1 MSAVRNFRCFV
12 LLLSLYPA
20 VALLMLL
27 LVPPPQANAFVISG
41 AKKVVATI
49 AKLFKSPKALPDSA
63 AAIAKLSKSAK
74 TLPNDEIIRL
84 SKLSDEVNGTVKVGK
99 ELGKLNLPNDVLEDT
114 FMRIAI
120 HQRKVTRTKAE
131 GMFARLG
138 GTPGFRSTLR
148 KIIGNNAAVTN
159 GHLNEL
165 RIADSASMSGFKVL
179 GIGEKFTDGLKR
191 APTDIDVVL
200 ERGGKRFAIE
210 AKNYAPTRQIPIDK
224 YRADLD
230 TLVEYRKT
238 NQQQVIPIFAMTN
251 KPDGRYSKIL
261 ENEANKRGVEL
272 IFGNPQGLVE
282 QMKILAEIA

>member
-27 LVPPPQANAFVISG
+27 LVPPPQANAFVVSG
-41 AKKVVATI
+41 AKKVATVI
-49 AKLFKSPKALPDSA
+49 ANLFKSPKVLPDSA
-63 AAIAKLSKSAK
+63 VITKLSKSAK

-120 HQRKVTRTKAE
+120 HQRKVTRTEAE

-165 RIADSASMSGFKVL
+165 RIADSASMSGFNVL

-200 ERGGKRFAIE
+200 EKGGKRFAIE
-210 AKNYAPTRQIPIDK
+210 AKNYAPTRQIPMDQ

-238 NQQQVIPIFAMTN
+238 NQQQVIPIFTMTN
-251 KPDGRYSKIL
+251 KPDGHYLKIL
-261 ENEANKRGVEL
+261 KDEADKRGVEL
-272 IFGNPQGLVE
+272 IFGKPQELVE
-282 QMKILAEIA
+282 QMKVLAEIA

>member
-41 AKKVVATI
+41 AKKVVTI

-120 HQRKVTRTKAE
+120 HQRKVTRTEAE

-165 RIADSASMSGFKVL
+165 RIADSASMSGFNVL

-200 ERGGKRFAIE
+200 EKVGSVS
-210 AKNYAPTRQIPIDK
+210 
-224 YRADLD
+224 L
-230 TLVEYRKT
+230 
-238 NQQQVIPIFAMTN
+238 
-251 KPDGRYSKIL
+251 
-261 ENEANKRGVEL
+261 
-272 IFGNPQGLVE
+272 
-282 QMKILAEIA
+282 